1 MLYYTTKGTDKE
13 SEYDKLRE
21 EVNNKINEIKD
32 KIYISKASIIGPGMP
47 FGFNTLSFI
56 ALHILPIPIKNIF
69 VSSGLNLPFT
79 KDIVFTI
86 LSLGWYK
93 GLRKNRVA
101 LENENSSEKY
111 SRNESTYNPYLI
123 GNQLK
128 GILPEDFLSQ
138 NPGLIS
144 DSGADEAQTIVPKLL
159 LNKMDKERKGRKILC
174 TSDYTQVGIANKEFE
189 GENYYYVI
197 IFAKNDADI
206 IPFLSLK

>member
-1 MLYYTTKGTDKE
+1 MFALIFT
-13 SEYDKLRE
+13 
-21 EVNNKINEIKD
+21 INSRLKKKWNCI
-32 KIYISKASIIGPGMP
+32 IYCPGPDIP

-69 VSSGLNLPFT
+69 VSSDLNLPFT
-79 KDIVFTI
+79 KDSAFTV

-111 SRNESTYNPYLI
+111 SRNELIYNPYLI

-138 NPGLIS
+138 NPGLIA
-144 DSGADEAQTIVPKLL
+144 DSGAMKL
-159 LNKMDKERKGRKILC
+159 K
-174 TSDYTQVGIANKEFE
+174 Q
-189 GENYYYVI
+189 
-197 IFAKNDADI
+197 
-206 IPFLSLK
+206 

>member
-1 MLYYTTKGTDKE
+1 
-13 SEYDKLRE
+13 
-21 EVNNKINEIKD
+21 
-32 KIYISKASIIGPGMP
+32 MP

-69 VSSGLNLPFT
+69 VSSDLNLPFT
-79 KDIVFTI
+79 KDIAFTV

-128 GILPEDFLSQ
+128 GILPEKSFVHLIILKWELPIRNLKEKIIMLLFL
-138 NPGLIS
+138 L
-144 DSGADEAQTIVPKLL
+144 
-159 LNKMDKERKGRKILC
+159 KMMQI
-174 TSDYTQVGIANKEFE
+174 
-189 GENYYYVI
+189 
-197 IFAKNDADI
+197 
-206 IPFLSLK
+206 